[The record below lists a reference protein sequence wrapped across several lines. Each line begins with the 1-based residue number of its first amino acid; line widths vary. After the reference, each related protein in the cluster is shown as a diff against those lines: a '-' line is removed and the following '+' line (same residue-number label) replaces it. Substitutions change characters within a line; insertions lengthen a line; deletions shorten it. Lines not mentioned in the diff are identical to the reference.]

1 MLREPRWITLIIAV
15 PVGIV
20 LCLLLSDWQ
29 WNRYEGRKSSNEV
42 QAANMALPT
51 QGAEQVMPPGSE
63 ITDANRW
70 RTVTATGTYLPAA
83 EVLVRKRPMQN
94 SNGFWVV
101 TPLVTANREV
111 LVVNRGWIR
120 ADADAKSTPTV
131 PPPPTGTVTV
141 EGRIEPS
148 SPSQGPRPS
157 DLPAGQVSTLDV
169 QSIGT
174 LAGATVLPGYIDLIA
189 SEPPQAAGLTPIPAP
204 EISEGPHLSYSM
216 QWIAFAVM
224 FVVGLVLLLRRELQ
238 VRRREAELA
247 SEQAPI
253 PPADE
258 RVEVTDIPD
267 AKDIPDATSDTDD
280 ANHTGNDTQPGEPPK
295 LPQDS
300 RH

>member
-42 QAANMALPT
+42 QAANMALPI
-51 QGAEQVMPPGSE
+51 QDASQVMPPGSE

-70 RTVTATGTYLPAA
+70 RSVTATGTYLPAGQ
-83 EVLVRKRPMQN
+83 VLVRKRPMQN
-94 SNGFWVV
+94 TNGFWVV

-111 LVVNRGWIR
+111 VVVNRGWVR
-120 ADADAKSTPTV
+120 ADADAKSTPAV
-131 PPPPTGTVTV
+131 PAPPTGTVTV

-148 SPSQGPRPS
+148 SPSAGPRPS
-157 DLPAGQVSTLDV
+157 DLPTGQVSTLDV
-169 QSIGT
+169 ASIGT
-174 LAGATVLPGYIDLIA
+174 LAGATVMPGYIDLVR
-189 SEPPQAAGLTPIPAP
+189 SNPPQAAGLTPIPAP

-224 FVVGLVLLLRRELQ
+224 FVVGMFLLVRRELQ

-247 SEQAPI
+247 AGSGTDPERTGS
-253 PPADE
+253 ADISDG
-258 RVEVTDIPD
+258 TDIPD
-267 AKDIPDATSDTDD
+267 SDSPEASANDAPD
-280 ANHTGNDTQPGEPPK
+280 DTQPGEPPR